1 MLDFS
6 EPFLAKGEKLVCFGD
21 SLTAQDCSYVN
32 TLKAALP
39 DNEIIN
45 SGRGGDKTTWALTRL
60 EEAVLSHNPDAVLI
74 FLGAND
80 AAVGRG
86 IWADEPTVTAE
97 AYRCNLVWICHLCRL
112 RGVKKFSIATAFG
125 FEGPSYIAHGRI
137 LDPYYLAARE
147 AADEVGARLVPLDV
161 LFEKMRAGTPLGEL
175 LVTRDG
181 THPLPET
188 QEAIANAMLDA
199 WSMKK

>member
-6 EPFLAKGEKLVCFGD
+6 QPFLEKGEKLVCFGD
-21 SLTAQDCSYVN
+21 SLTAGDASYVSH
-32 TLKAALP
+32 LKAALP

-45 SGRGGDKTTWALTRL
+45 AGRGGDKTTWALTRL
-60 EEAVLSHNPDAVLI
+60 EEAVLSHAPDALLI

-86 IWADEPTVTAE
+86 IWADEPVVTPE
-97 AYRCNLVWICHLCRL
+97 AYRCNLVWIAHLCRL
-112 RGVKKFSIATAFG
+112 RGVKKFSVATAFG
-125 FEGPSYIAHGRI
+125 FEGPSYLGHGRV
-137 LDPYYLAARE
+137 LEPYYFAARE
-147 AADEVGARLVPLDV
+147 AADEIGARIVPLDT
-161 LFEKMRAGTPLGEL
+161 LFEKLRKGAPLHEL

-188 QEAIANAMLDA
+188 QKLIADAMLEA
-199 WSMKK
+199 WAMNK